1 MVLNCNNGKS
11 STANDAFI
19 IAFCMADTQAG
30 GAAVNPLIAP
40 DIVLSLSNSPFTEF

>member
-1 MVLNCNNGKS
+1 MLNRNNEKS

-40 DIVLSLSNSPFTEF
+40 DVVLSLSNSRFTVF